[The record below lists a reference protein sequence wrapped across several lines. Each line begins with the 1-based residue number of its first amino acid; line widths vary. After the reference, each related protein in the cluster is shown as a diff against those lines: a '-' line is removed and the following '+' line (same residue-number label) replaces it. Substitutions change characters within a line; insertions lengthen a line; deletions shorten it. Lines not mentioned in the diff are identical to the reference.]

1 MKTEYMVMCVLCLI
15 AFALYA
21 TVMMRSVRHMPD
33 ELHRLRMFVIAV
45 NMKKKE
51 ERK

>member
-21 TVMMRSVRHMPD
+21 TVMMRSVRRIHD
-33 ELHRLRMFVIAV
+33 ELFKLRMFVIAV
-45 NMKKKE
+45 NMKKE

>member
-1 MKTEYMVMCVLCLI
+1 MKTEYMVMFVLCLI

-21 TVMMRSVRHMPD
+21 TVMMRNARHMHD
-33 ELHRLRMFVIAV
+33 ELHKLRMFVIAV
-45 NMKKKE
+45 NMKKE